1 MIEFKQLKNI
11 SDMHKVGIMS
21 NYRQLARADLNLLV
35 AFQILMEEKSV
46 SAAAERTFVSQ
57 SAMSR
62 TLQRLRELFDNPLF
76 IRQSHGLLPTKRAKL
91 LHKELQPLLVG
102 IDALLKPETFDP
114 STLSGQFVIACPSLL
129 SSHWLSGLVARLA
142 KLAPGVKLRSIETAT
157 NPEQHLLDGGADLA
171 IHLNEKRS
179 SEFFTMAL
187 PDATALSLVREEHP
201 LIDEEITLQQFLSY
215 PHLRYFIPG
224 FNTENQG
231 LIDFR
236 LAKLGKK
243 RDIRYDGHDMPAL
256 LQITCNSDCIFSLA
270 SVKGKTI
277 MEAKKLWPGI
287 RVLQCPAELDMDS
300 LPIGLI
306 GLSQRESEPA
316 LQWLA
321 KEIIN
326 SFGSEV

>member
-1 MIEFKQLKNI
+1 MQQMKFT
-11 SDMHKVGIMS
+11 G
-21 NYRQLARADLNLLV
+21 NYKQLARTDLNLLV
-35 AFQILMEEKSV
+35 SFQILMEEKSV
-46 SAAAERTFVSQ
+46 SSAAQRAFVSQ

-62 TLQRLRELFDNPLF
+62 TLQRLRALFDNPLF
-76 IRQSHGLLPTKRAKL
+76 IRQSHGLLPTQRATEIY
-91 LHKELQPLLVG
+91 HALQPLLMD
-102 IDALLKPETFDP
+102 IDALLKPEAFEP
-114 STLSGQFVIACPSLL
+114 ATLEGQFVIACPSLL

-157 NPEQHLLDGGADLA
+157 NPEQHLLDGSADLA

-179 SEFFTMAL
+179 SEFFTLIL
-187 PDATALSLVREEHP
+187 PDATALSLVREDHP
-201 LIDEEITLQQFLSY
+201 LVDEEITLQQFLSY

-243 RDIRYDGHDMPAL
+243 RDIRYDGHDMAAL
-256 LQITCNSDCIFSLA
+256 LQITCDSDCIFSLA
-270 SVKGKTI
+270 SVKSKTI

-287 RVLQCPAELDMDS
+287 RVLQCPAELDMAT